1 MGNLNT
7 AKKLGISHKEIELFY
22 CANNKKWS
30 TFRSSELMSLEAA
43 SLGLLKLPE
52 WNGYASEGSLI
63 LNVIKAA
70 SFKELPQRNQKTYIE
85 ALYAQ
90 NVAFDEDRYT
100 CNELIQNIRDS
111 DVALVTRNIE
121 VMFNSEIKTINF
133 ELNLA
138 RLTFI
143 SEGNIKDYFPDLYPE
158 IMIDFYISIGRERL
172 SKIAE
177 LFAEDPY
184 EYRKGWPDLTLW
196 DPESGQ
202 IIFREIKAP
211 GDKIRPSQKKM
222 IEKILLPLGY
232 NVGVVDVRRAAEAL

>member
-1 MGNLNT
+1 
-7 AKKLGISHKEIELFY
+7 
-22 CANNKKWS
+22 
-30 TFRSSELMSLEAA
+30 
-43 SLGLLKLPE
+43 
-52 WNGYASEGSLI
+52 
-63 LNVIKAA
+63 
-70 SFKELPQRNQKTYIE
+70 
-85 ALYAQ
+85 
-90 NVAFDEDRYT
+90 
-100 CNELIQNIRDS
+100 
-111 DVALVTRNIE
+111 
-121 VMFNSEIKTINF
+121 
-133 ELNLA
+133 
-138 RLTFI
+138 
-143 SEGNIKDYFPDLYPE
+143 
-158 IMIDFYISIGRERL
+158 MIDFYISIGRERL